1 LMNLGDTLRSTTVRW
16 SAAIAIALLVQSATL
31 CGLFY
36 WWTVR
41 QATTEVDN
49 HLVADCSTFSKLP
62 PRALNAAINGMIAAD
77 IHRVRLAGLFSP
89 AGNVLAGNIATLP
102 AVLMQSHA
110 PFVIGLVRNSPPSR
124 IPDPSR
130 TISCPAAAGGY
141 LVFAED
147 MDSLTHLQLLI
158 GRALVLITAPA
169 VAIAIFLGVVL
180 SLRAQNRFRIVRSAV
195 EGVMAGQL
203 ERRLPVHSTIDPF
216 DRLSASVNAMLD
228 RLEEAVNDLR
238 ALGDDIAHEL
248 RTPLMRLRARL
259 ERGYRDADSSDELR
273 LVEERG
279 LRDVD
284 HALSIVSSILRLR
297 EIDEAR
303 RGANFALVDAGQV
316 LRDAAELYLPCA
328 EMRNITLSLGDMASV
343 QVMAD
348 HDLLMEAVC
357 NLLDNS
363 VKFTPLGGRVSC
375 ELKVCVDG
383 TAAFRIVDTGPGIG
397 LTDRDAVLRRFHRGS
412 GQSRVAGH
420 GIGLTLVAAIVRLH
434 GFTLHINDVPAGCD
448 IEIRCRTAA
457 PGHAAGPG
465 RGARRAAFCAPSRRL
480 SATPPF

>member
-1 LMNLGDTLRSTTVRW
+1 VAKDIGLMNLGDTLRSTTVRW
-16 SAAIAIALLVQSATL
+16 SAAIAMALLVQSATL
-31 CGLFY
+31 CGFFY

-41 QATTEVDN
+41 QATDEIDN
-49 HLVADCSTFSKLP
+49 RLVSECSTFGKMK
-62 PRALNAAINGMIAAD
+62 PRALRLAINGMVAAD
-77 IHRVRLAGLFSP
+77 IHRIQLVGLFGP
-89 AGNVLAGNIATLP
+89 TGNVLAGNIATLP
-102 AVLMQSHA
+102 SVLMGSHA
-110 PFVIGLVRNSPPSR
+110 PFVIGLVRKSPPNP

-130 TISCPAAAGGY
+130 TISCPSAEGGY

-147 MDSLTHLQLLI
+147 MDEVTYLQVLI

-169 VAIAIFLGVVL
+169 VTIAIFLGLVL
-180 SLRAQNRFRIVRSAV
+180 SLRAQNRFRIVQRAV
-195 EGVMAGQL
+195 EEVMAGQL
-203 ERRLPVHSTIDPF
+203 GRRLPVHSTIDPF

-259 ERGYRDADSSDELR
+259 ERGYHDADASDGLR

-297 EIDEAR
+297 EIDEGR
-303 RGANFALVDAGQV
+303 RGASFARVDVSQV
-316 LRDAAELYLPCA
+316 LRDAAELYLPSA
-328 EMRNITLSLGDMASV
+328 EMHNITISLSNMPPAY
-343 QVMAD
+343 VMAD

-357 NLLDNS
+357 NLIDNS
-363 VKFTPLGGRVSC
+363 VKFTPLGGRVTC
-375 ELKVCVDG
+375 ELTVRGDD
-383 TAAFRIVDTGPGIG
+383 AASIRIIDTGPGIG
-397 LTDRDAVLRRFHRGS
+397 VTDRDAVLRRFHRGS
-412 GQSRVAGH
+412 GQSGVAGH

-448 IEIRCRTAA
+448 IEIRCQTKENS
-457 PGHAAGPG
+457 AG
-465 RGARRAAFCAPSRRL
+465 FS
-480 SATPPF
+480 S